1 MFDGEVVVAGHICLD
16 VIPTFAAETRQ
27 AFLRPGTLVMVGP
40 AWLSPG
46 GTVANVGLALLRLG
60 CRARLVG
67 KVGDDLFGSTLLEL
81 LRHHDRQ
88 MTEGMHITPGET
100 TSYSVVV
107 APPGVDRTFLHCPG
121 ANDRFAAVDVA
132 MDWRGVRALHFGYP
146 PLMARI
152 AADDGAEL
160 ALLLADARA
169 HGVTTTL
176 DMAWPDP
183 EGAARGIDW
192 AALLRH
198 CLPQVDVFLPS
209 AEELVFMLD
218 GVRDPGSAWTLAQI
232 DTLTERCLQLGAAVV
247 AVKLGDQG
255 LFLRVTAD
263 PGRLDAAGA
272 LLAGRADQWCRR
284 QLWVPCFA
292 ATEAGTTGAG
302 DATIAG
308 FLLAVLAGMDPVAT
322 LTHAVAV
329 GACSIEAP
337 DATSGIPAWE
347 TVQARI
353 AAGWP
358 RVPLREPPNG
368 WWWNTSPGVWHGPHD
383 RKGAH

>member
-1 MFDGEVVVAGHICLD
+1 
-16 VIPTFAAETRQ
+16 
-27 AFLRPGTLVMVGP
+27 
-40 AWLSPG
+40 
-46 GTVANVGLALLRLG
+46 
-60 CRARLVG
+60 
-67 KVGDDLFGSTLLEL
+67 
-81 LRHHDRQ
+81 
-88 MTEGMHITPGET
+88 MTEAMRVTPGET

-107 APPGVDRTFLHCPG
+107 APPGADRTFLHCPG
-121 ANDRFAAVDVA
+121 ANDRFGAADA
-132 MDWRGVRALHFGYP
+132 ALDWGGVRALHFGYP

-152 AADDGAEL
+152 AAHDGAEL

-183 EGAARGIDW
+183 ESVARRVDW
-192 AALLRH
+192 AALLHR

-209 AEELVFMLD
+209 AEELVFMLN
-218 GVRDPGSAWTLAQI
+218 GGDPVAAWTLAQI

-255 LFLRVTAD
+255 LFLRVTSD

-272 LLAGRADQWCRR
+272 LLAGQTSHWRGR
-284 QLWVPCFA
+284 QLWAPCFA
-292 ATEAGTTGAG
+292 ATLAGTTGAG

-308 FLLAVLAGMDPVAT
+308 FLLAVLAEMDPGTA

-329 GACSIEAP
+329 GACSVEAP
-337 DATSGIPAWE
+337 DATSGIPTWE
-347 TVQARI
+347 TVQARV

-358 RVPLREPPNG
+358 RIPLREPPPTD
-368 WWWNTSPGVWHGPHD
+368 WWWEASPGVWHGPND
-383 RKGAH
+383 QIGAQ

>member
-1 MFDGEVVVAGHICLD
+1 MFNGEVVVAGHICLD
-16 VIPTFAAETRQ
+16 VIPTFTPETRQ
-27 AFLRPGTLVMVGP
+27 ALRPGTLVTVGP
-40 AWLSPG
+40 AQLSPG

-60 CRARLVG
+60 CRPRLVG
-67 KVGDDLFGSTLLEL
+67 KVGNDLFGAALLEL
-81 LRHHDRQ
+81 LRSHDGQ
-88 MTEGMHITPGET
+88 ITAGMRITPGEI

-107 APPGVDRTFLHCPG
+107 APPGADRTFLHCPG
-121 ANDRFAAVDVA
+121 ANDRFGAADLA
-132 MDWRGVRALHFGYP
+132 LDWRGVRALHFGYP

-152 AADDGAEL
+152 AANDGAEL

-183 EGAARGIDW
+183 ESVGRRIDW
-192 AALLRH
+192 VALLRH

-218 GVRDPGSAWTLAQI
+218 GGDPVAAWTLPQI
-232 DTLTERCLQLGAAVV
+232 DILTERCLQLGAAVV

-255 LFLRVTAD
+255 LYLRVTVD
-263 PGRLDAAGA
+263 QNRLETAGA
-272 LLAGRADQWCRR
+272 LLAGHAGSWRGR

-292 ATEAGTTGAG
+292 ATVAGTTGAG

-308 FLLAVLAGMDPVAT
+308 FLLAVLSEMDPSAT

-329 GACSIEAP
+329 GACSVEAP
-337 DATSGIPAWE
+337 DATSGIPTWE

-353 AAGWP
+353 AAGWS
-358 RVPLREPPNG
+358 RVPLREPPTD
-368 WWWNTSPGVWHGPHD
+368 WWWEASPGIWHGPHD
-383 RKGAH
+383 KRGATH

>member
-1 MFDGEVVVAGHICLD
+1 MWDWRCCGWG
-16 VIPTFAAETRQ
+16 AE
-27 AFLRPGTLVMVGP
+27 P
-40 AWLSPG
+40 
-46 GTVANVGLALLRLG
+46 
-60 CRARLVG
+60 RLVG
-67 KVGDDLFGSTLLEL
+67 KVGDDLFGATLLEL
-81 LRHHDRQ
+81 LRQHDGQ
-88 MTEGMHITPGET
+88 MTEGMRITPGET

-107 APPGVDRTFLHCPG
+107 APPGTDRTFLHSPG
-121 ANDRFAAVDVA
+121 ANDRFAAADVA
-132 MDWRGVRALHFGYP
+132 LDWRGVRALHFGYP

-152 AADDGAEL
+152 AAHDGAEL

-183 EGAARGIDW
+183 ESVARRTDW

-198 CLPQVDVFLPS
+198 CLPHVDVFLPS

-218 GVRDPGSAWTLAQI
+218 GSADPGSAWTLAEI
-232 DTLTERCLQLGAAVV
+232 ETSTERCLQLGAAVV

-263 PGRLDAAGA
+263 PVRLDAAGA
-272 LLAGRADQWCRR
+272 LLAGHADRWYGR

-292 ATEAGTTGAG
+292 ATVAGTTGAG
-302 DATIAG
+302 DATVAG

-329 GACSIEAP
+329 GACSVEAP

-358 RVPLREPPNG
+358 RVPLREPPTG
-368 WWWNTSPGVWHGPHD
+368 WWWNSSPGIWHGPHD
-383 RKGAH
+383 QK